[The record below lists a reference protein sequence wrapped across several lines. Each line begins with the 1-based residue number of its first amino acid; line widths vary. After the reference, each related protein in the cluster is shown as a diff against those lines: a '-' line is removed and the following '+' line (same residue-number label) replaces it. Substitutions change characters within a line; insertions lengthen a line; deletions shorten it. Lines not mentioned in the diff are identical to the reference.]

1 MNKTGVSQKAV
12 ILNKKSQFLI
22 IQRSATAPSNPH
34 KWDLPGGDLDFGENP
49 VEGILREI
57 KEETSLIVKEIKP
70 FDIYSNINDIGDF
83 WVTIAYVAEAVSEK
97 VNLSYEHND
106 FKWVTVKEF
115 SKLKSPDKIKQFIN
129 NLPKSF

>member
-12 ILNKKSQFLI
+12 ILNKEGKFLI

-49 VEGILREI
+49 TEGILREI
-57 KEETSLIVKEIKP
+57 KEETGLIVKDIKP
-70 FDIYSNINDIGDF
+70 FDVYSNINDIGDF
-83 WVTIAYVAEAVSEK
+83 WVTIAYVAKAISEK

-106 FKWVTVKEF
+106 FKWITVKEF
-115 SKLKSPDKIKQFIN
+115 SKLESSDKIKQFIN
-129 NLPKSF
+129 NLL

>member
-12 ILNKKSQFLI
+12 ILNKEGRFLI

-49 VEGILREI
+49 IEGILREI
-57 KEETSLIVKEIKP
+57 KEETSLTIKEIKP
-70 FDIYSNINDIGDF
+70 FDVYSNINDIGDF
-83 WVTIAYVAEAVSEK
+83 WVTIAYIAKAVSEK

-106 FKWVTVKEF
+106 FKWINVKEF
-115 SKLKSPDKIKQFIN
+115 SKLKSPDKIRQFIN
-129 NLPKSF
+129 NIPKNL